1 MPFYSGQHGQLFI
14 TVDGGSEVKV
24 AKVKSF
30 GFSSSQAVLDTTSLE
45 DTDRTLIAGMRS
57 LSGTARLAYH
67 KEQAN
72 SNTSNM
78 TSLINSFLKPAD
90 TSSNFGDGTAI
101 PSTAVT
107 FKLRIADTNNQEI
120 VFSAFITSFN
130 INVAIGEVIEADVSF
145 EANGAPTTI
154 DL

>member
-14 TVDGGSEVKV
+14 TVDGGSEVKA

-67 KEQAN
+67 KDAAN
-72 SNTSNM
+72 SDTSNM
-78 TSLINSFLKPAD
+78 TSLINSFLKPGSAA
-90 TSSNFGDGTAI
+90 GDGANAD
-101 PSTAVT
+101 STAVT
-107 FKLRIADTNNQEI
+107 FRLRIADTNNQEI